1 MMSTFRRGG
10 THDASQRYT
19 LIFMEWDR
27 TAARIKSWVPDF
39 RQLAAA

>member
-1 MMSTFRRGG
+1 MMPTFHGGG
-10 THDASQRYT
+10 THNAGQRYT